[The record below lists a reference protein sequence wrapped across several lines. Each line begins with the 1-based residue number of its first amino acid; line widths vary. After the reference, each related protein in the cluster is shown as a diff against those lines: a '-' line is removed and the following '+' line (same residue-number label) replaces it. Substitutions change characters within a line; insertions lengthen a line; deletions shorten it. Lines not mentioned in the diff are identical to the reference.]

1 VRTIVG
7 WVADH
12 GGLRDGWSQED
23 AAAAVWT
30 LTCPEV
36 HAMLRETWGWSSS
49 QYTAWLEATLTA
61 NLLTTPA
68 R

>member
-1 VRTIVG
+1 MRTVVG
-7 WVADH
+7 WIADD
-12 GGLRDGWSQED
+12 GGLRDGLSQED

-30 LTCPEV
+30 LTSPEV
-36 HAMLRETWGWSSS
+36 HAMLRQTCARSSS
-49 QYTAWLEATLTA
+49 QYTAWLETTLTA